1 MKAKFSKAIEALN
14 FTNDEN
20 KYYYNLDNDKIF
32 MSMLR
37 ISKI

>member
-1 MKAKFSKAIEALN
+1 MKAKFNKVIEVLN

-20 KYYYNLDNDKIF
+20 KYYYNSDNDKIF